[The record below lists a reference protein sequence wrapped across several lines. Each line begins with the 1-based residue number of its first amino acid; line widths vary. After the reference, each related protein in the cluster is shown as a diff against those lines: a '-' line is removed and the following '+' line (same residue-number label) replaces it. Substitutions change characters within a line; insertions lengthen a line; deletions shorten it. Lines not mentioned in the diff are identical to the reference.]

1 MIKYIVDSTKKD
13 KKPTLIVKGKGKD
26 IIGEA
31 MSLLDTVLTQIVIN
45 NSTTK
50 QEALTSVSGILDAY
64 KEAVEKKIAFDE
76 HLK

>member
-1 MIKYIVDSTKKD
+1 
-13 KKPTLIVKGKGKD
+13 
-26 IIGEA
+26 

-64 KEAVEKKIAFDE
+64 KEAVEKKIAFNE